1 MGGST
6 VSSTNSARKTG
17 CQHVEV
23 GSPGA
28 GVISGCENT
37 GMPLIYPSTHKNQP
51 QMNQRPQ
58 YETRNVEIPR
68 RKTWAIP
75 TSYRCKRDS
84 LIRAPALQGLR
95 LIITK
100 WDTIKLKIFCNIKGT
115 IS

>member
-1 MGGST
+1 MAGST
-6 VSSTNSARKTG
+6 VSSTNGARKTG

-23 GSPGA
+23 GSPRA

-37 GMPLIYPSTHKNQP
+37 GMLTSYLSIHTKNQT

-84 LIRAPALQGLR
+84 LNRDPAFQG
-95 LIITK
+95 
-100 WDTIKLKIFCNIKGT
+100 
-115 IS
+115 